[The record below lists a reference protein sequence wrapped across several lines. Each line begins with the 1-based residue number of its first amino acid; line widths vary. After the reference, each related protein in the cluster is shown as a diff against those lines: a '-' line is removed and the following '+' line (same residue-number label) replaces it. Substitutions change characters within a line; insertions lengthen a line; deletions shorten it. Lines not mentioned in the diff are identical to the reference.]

1 MVVAKKGDT
10 VKVHFTGMLE
20 AGSVFA
26 RSKKEQPLEFCIGK
40 EVVPRGFENAV
51 IGMKP
56 GDTKTIT
63 IPPEEGYGPRH
74 KELITSVDR
83 NLFSEDV
90 TPAIGKQLR
99 MKVHGGDD
107 VTATI
112 TDVTPE
118 AVTVDANHPLAGRT
132 LTFSIVLVDIC

>member
-10 VKVHFTGMLE
+10 VKVHFTGMLDP
-20 AGSVFA
+20 GNVFA
-26 RSKKEQPLEFCIGK
+26 RSEKEQPFEFCVGK
-40 EVVPRGFENAV
+40 GAVPRGFENAV

-74 KELITSVDR
+74 EELITSVDR
-83 NLFSEDV
+83 SLFSKDV

-107 VTATI
+107 VSATI

-118 AVTVDANHPLAGRT
+118 SVTVDANHPLAGRT
-132 LTFSIVLVDIC
+132 LSFSILLIDIC

>member
-1 MVVAKKGDT
+1 MVEAKMGDT
-10 VKVHFTGMLE
+10 VQVHFTGMLE

-26 RSKKEQPLEFCIGK
+26 RSKKEQPFQFCIG
-40 EVVPRGFENAV
+40 EQTVPRGFENAV

-56 GDTKTIT
+56 GETKTIT
-63 IPPEEGYGPRH
+63 IPPEEGYGHRH
-74 KELITSVDR
+74 EELITSVDR

-99 MKVHGGDD
+99 MKVHGGND

-118 AVTVDANHPLAGRT
+118 SVTVDANHPLAGRT
-132 LTFSIVLVDIC
+132 LSFSILLVDIC